1 MIQQIFVRFTS
12 QKMLV
17 AVSTVA
23 LCFLV
28 PPAPSVRVHTAPA
41 SLRVAPLSMASEAAG
56 SAEELCD
63 IMPASVCEDVRHS
76 TTHPVGAPKH
86 PGGSDYALWPMP
98 AHSSDCMHVG
108 ESAVAVVVGR
118 RGVVHHCVQMY
129 QDGDSYR

>member
-76 TTHPVGAPKH
+76 TNTQWARPNTRVGVITRC
-86 PGGSDYALWPMP
+86 GRCLRT
-98 AHSSDCMHVG
+98 
-108 ESAVAVVVGR
+108 VATA
-118 RGVVHHCVQMY
+118 CT
-129 QDGDSYR
+129 

>member
-1 MIQQIFVRFTS
+1 MALGSLTNTPEASRVSSLNPHVTCLRKFDGVIQQIFVRFTS

-76 TTHPVGAPKH
+76 TTPSGRAQT
-86 PGGSDYALWPMP
+86 PGW
-98 AHSSDCMHVG
+98 
-108 ESAVAVVVGR
+108 E
-118 RGVVHHCVQMY
+118 
-129 QDGDSYR
+129 

>member
-118 RGVVHHCVQMY
+118 RG
-129 QDGDSYR
+129 GE